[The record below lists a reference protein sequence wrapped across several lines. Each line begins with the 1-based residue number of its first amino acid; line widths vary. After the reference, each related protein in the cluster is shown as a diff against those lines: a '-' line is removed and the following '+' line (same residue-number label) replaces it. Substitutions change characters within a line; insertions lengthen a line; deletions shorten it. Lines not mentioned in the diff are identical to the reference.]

1 MKYSVSMYSYSQLI
15 SSGEKTLE
23 QCLETAAQQGFEGV
37 EFTDLTPPDKADVL
51 DYAASLRELCARLGL
66 TIVCYTVGADFL
78 NGSGSDLDKEIE
90 LIKRKVDIAHA
101 LGTDMMRHD
110 ATGGYPAE
118 SRGFRGFDS
127 ALPRLVEGCR
137 AVTNYA
143 ASLGIRTM
151 VENHGFFSQDSVRVE
166 KLVNAV
172 ADNNFGLLVDI
183 GNFACADENSVEAVG
198 RLAPYAFHVHAKDFY
213 IRSGNAPFFADGFF
227 NSRGGSHLRGAI
239 IGHGDIPVYQC
250 IHTLMSAG
258 YDGWITVE
266 FEGMEDCIKG
276 TRSGLYTLKK
286 IVEN

>member
-1 MKYSVSMYSYSQLI
+1 MYSYSQHI

-37 EFTDLTPPDKADVL
+37 EFTDLTPPDGADVL

-66 TIVCYTVGADFL
+66 KIVCYTVGADFL

-137 AVTNYA
+137 AVTKYA

-227 NSRGGSHLRGAI
+227 NSRGGAHLRGAI

-276 TRSGLYTLKK
+276 TRSGLCTLKK

>member
-37 EFTDLTPPDKADVL
+37 EFTDLTPPDGVGVL

-276 TRSGLYTLKK
+276 TRSGLCTLKK